1 MIVIDASATIALLLN
16 ENDVLSAG
24 DRLDRLSEELL
35 VAPSHWAAEVGNS
48 LVVNARR
55 GRLDALDI
63 GEMTERLKRF
73 GIEPDPTPGFEDMV
87 AIAHRALVSGLT
99 YYDAAYVHTAQTRQA
114 MLLTLD
120 QKMRK
125 AAAAL
130 NIPLFAW

>member
-1 MIVIDASATIALLLN
+1 LIVIDASATIALLLN
-16 ENDVLSAG
+16 ENNVLSAS
-24 DRLDRLSEELL
+24 DRLYRLSEEQL

-48 LVVNARR
+48 LVVNVRR
-55 GRLDALDI
+55 GRLDASEID
-63 GEMTERLKRF
+63 EMIERLNRF
-73 GIEPDPTPGFEDMV
+73 GIEPDPTPSFADIA
-87 AIAHRALVSGLT
+87 AIAHRATSSGLT

-125 AAAAL
+125 AAAEL